1 MICNRDYQAEALNGI
16 HEQFQ
21 NNDSTL
27 LVMATGLGKTITFSQ
42 VARDYVKHGRV
53 VVLAHR
59 AELISQAYEKLLM
72 VCGIEPDVEMGEY
85 RTHDFD
91 AFRSRLLLST
101 VQTQIAGMG
110 GDGRMTK
117 FNPDDYSLLVID
129 EAHHACAK
137 SYRRV
142 IDYYRK
148 NPRLKVLGVTAT
160 PDRADEEALGQIF
173 ESVAFEYGIKEGI
186 DNGWLVNI
194 EQQSVY
200 VEGLDYSSIRTT
212 AGDLN
217 GAELARILEFEENLH
232 RIANPTVELCEG
244 KKTLV
249 FAASLVQAE
258 RLTEIFE
265 RYKPGCARWVHGKTP
280 KDERKQLFA
289 DYAENKFQYLVNV
302 GVATEGFDD
311 PSIEAVVMARPTKS
325 RSLYAQMVGRGT
337 RPLPHIVDGLET
349 AEERRAAIADSYKHS
364 IMVVDFVGNSGRH
377 KLMTSADVLGG
388 NYSDEIVAR
397 AKKNAEIKSA
407 EQKLPVDVLDE
418 LELAERQLEREKQLA
433 AEAAQRSKLKINAI
447 YSTAAVNP
455 FDRFGI
461 EPQREPAWHRGK
473 MPTEKQ
479 IEFLERRGI
488 DTSGLSFT
496 HAGQLIEYTKDLCTE
511 KQAKV
516 LRRFGYDTTK
526 MKFSEASEL
535 ISRIADNGWKK
546 VAI

>member
-1 MICNRDYQAEALNGI
+1 MICNRDYQAEALSGI

-42 VARDYVKHGRV
+42 VARDYLKHGRV

-59 AELISQAYEKLLM
+59 EELISQAHQKLWHI
-72 VCGIEPDVEMGEY
+72 CGIEPDIEMGEY

-91 AFRSRLLLST
+91 AFRSRLMVST
-101 VQTQIAGMG
+101 IQTQIAGN
-110 GDGRMTK
+110 RMEK
-117 FNPDDYSLLVID
+117 FKPDDYSLVVID

-142 IDYYRK
+142 IDYYRQ

-160 PDRADEEALGQIF
+160 PDRADEAALGQIF

-232 RIANPTVELCEG
+232 RIANPTVELCKG

-265 RYKPGCARWVHGKTP
+265 RYNPGCARWVHGKTP

-337 RPLPHIVDGLET
+337 RPLPKVVDGLST
-349 AEERRAAIADSYKHS
+349 AEERCAAIANSRKHS
-364 IMVVDFVGNSGRH
+364 VMVVDFVGNSGRH

-388 NYSDEIVAR
+388 HYSDEIVER
-397 AKKNAEIKSA
+397 AKKNAETKSA
-407 EQKLPVDVLDE
+407 ENKLPVDVLDE
-418 LELAERQLEREKQLA
+418 LELAEREIEREKQLA
-433 AEAAQRSKLKINAI
+433 AEAARRSKLKINAL

-461 EPQREPAWHRGK
+461 TPCREPVWHRGR
-473 MPTEKQ
+473 MPSEKQ
-479 IEFLERRGI
+479 IEFLARRGI
-488 DTSGLSFT
+488 DASGLSFT
-496 HAGQLIEYTKDLCTE
+496 HACQLIEYTKDLCTE
-511 KQAKV
+511 KQANL
-516 LRRFGYDTTK
+516 LRRFGYDPSK
-526 MKFSEASEL
+526 LKFDQAKEL
-535 ISRIADNGWKK
+535 IDQIANNGWKR
-546 VAI
+546 VV